1 MGKMEQNAD
10 TDDVYGVQLAR
21 ARDAP
26 TRFAFATLTLSTRLW
41 AGLVIGLPLACLLLS
56 PVHDV
61 FITAAAGLPFGIS
74 LLLLWFSHEFA
85 NSQLRVDTA
94 ERTLVKSKPY
104 GVGQYSPVDA
114 DDVGHVSIIQL
125 SDVALVN
132 LHYTGPIF
140 SKPPDATITAAQI
153 DDVKSQLEEMGLEVS
168 IQKVTPQLV
177 PIDPI
182 LARIVVTP
190 IALLGTLLVVWFV
203 YGIEPFLSNSVIV
216 PTIVLIGYGLYGVIW
231 RYRLRRSD
239 SENGQNSR

>member
-1 MGKMEQNAD
+1 M
-10 TDDVYGVQLAR
+10 
-21 ARDAP
+21 
-26 TRFAFATLTLSTRLW
+26 
-41 AGLVIGLPLACLLLS
+41 
-56 PVHDV
+56 
-61 FITAAAGLPFGIS
+61 
-74 LLLLWFSHEFA
+74 
-85 NSQLRVDTA
+85 
-94 ERTLVKSKPY
+94 
-104 GVGQYSPVDA
+104 GQYSPVDA

-125 SDVALVN
+125 SDVALVK

-140 SKPPDATITAAQI
+140 SQPPDATITAAQI

-203 YGIEPFLSNSVIV
+203 YGTELFLSNAVIV